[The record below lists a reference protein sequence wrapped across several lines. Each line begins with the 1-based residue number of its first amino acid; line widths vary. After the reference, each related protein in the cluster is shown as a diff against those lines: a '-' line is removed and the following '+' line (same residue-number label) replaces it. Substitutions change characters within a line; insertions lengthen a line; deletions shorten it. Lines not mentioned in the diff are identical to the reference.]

1 MFNRFAKNICKMIN
15 RQFTL
20 HTRARDDKN
29 KVKLIDENKANFNA
43 DIISTINLKVFRKG
57 NINRLSIG
65 QLNINSP

>member
-1 MFNRFAKNICKMIN
+1 MIN
-15 RQFTL
+15 WQLTL
-20 HTRARDDKN
+20 HSRARDDKN

-65 QLNINSP
+65 QLNINSPWNELETVFQ